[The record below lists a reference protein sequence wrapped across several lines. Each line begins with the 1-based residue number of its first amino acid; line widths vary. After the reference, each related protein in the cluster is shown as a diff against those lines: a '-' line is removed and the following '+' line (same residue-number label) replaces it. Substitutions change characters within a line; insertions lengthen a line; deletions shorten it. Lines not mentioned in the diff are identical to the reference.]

1 MQCDECGK
9 PANVHEIRVEN
20 GMKTERHLCS
30 ECAAQVG
37 LTAQEA
43 HVDAPTNPVEMIK
56 QVLAAGPE
64 MEVRAAPECPTC
76 GSTFARFRKMALL
89 GCPDCYQALEV
100 PLQPLILRSQAAEA
114 RELPEHE
121 GLHPSSFK
129 SASQPTKT
137 LIRLEREL
145 QGAIH
150 AEQYERAADLRDK
163 IRKLHESSEPSDQ
176 AE

>member
-30 ECAAQVG
+30 ECAAKAG

-64 MEVRAAPECPTC
+64 IEVRAAPECPTC
-76 GSTFARFRKMALL
+76 GSTFARFRKMASGLSRLL
-89 GCPDCYQALEV
+89 SSAGSSTAASHPAQSGGRSTRIARA
-100 PLQPLILRSQAAEA
+100 PRASTFRLQITQPIHQNAHSIGTRPSRCHPCRAIRTCSRFA
-114 RELPEHE
+114 RQNPETQRRH
-121 GLHPSSFK
+121 
-129 SASQPTKT
+129 
-137 LIRLEREL
+137 
-145 QGAIH
+145 
-150 AEQYERAADLRDK
+150 
-163 IRKLHESSEPSDQ
+163 
-176 AE
+176 

>member
-30 ECAAQVG
+30 ECAAQAG

-64 MEVRAAPECPTC
+64 MEVRAAPAV
-76 GSTFARFRKMALL
+76 SDVR
-89 GCPDCYQALEV
+89 
-100 PLQPLILRSQAAEA
+100 I
-114 RELPEHE
+114 
-121 GLHPSSFK
+121 
-129 SASQPTKT
+129 
-137 LIRLEREL
+137 
-145 QGAIH
+145 
-150 AEQYERAADLRDK
+150 DLRPVQK
-163 IRKLHESSEPSDQ
+163 NGIVGLS
-176 AE
+176 